1 MGILFSMILV
11 GYIAA
16 KCRVVPENA
25 AGILSKLENTVFFPA
40 LVLGTFLNHFTL
52 ERIGEAG
59 QYLLAGFAVMIPCIP
74 LAILL
79 SSVLVKDRYTQKI
92 YTYGLAFSNFG
103 FVGNAVVAALYPE
116 IFMEY
121 LIFVLPFWMAIY
133 VWGVPALLIPV
144 DDGAGIN
151 SRLKNFCN
159 PMFAGMVIGMGLGL
173 LNAPVPAFARS
184 VLTTLGDCM
193 SPIAMLLTGMTIA
206 RIDLKST
213 LTNAL
218 LYAVSLIRLLAIPLL
233 AIAVL
238 RILKLSYGIEA
249 CIVCNLAMPLGLSTV
264 VIPASYGKD
273 TSTAAGMALLSH
285 LLSCA
290 TIPLI
295 FMLFE
300 MLAV

>member
-1 MGILFSMILV
+1 MTVFLATLNQMGILFSMILV

-25 AGILSKLENTVFFPA
+25 AGILSKLENTVF
-40 LVLGTFLNHFTL
+40 
-52 ERIGEAG
+52 
-59 QYLLAGFAVMIPCIP
+59 
-74 LAILL
+74 
-79 SSVLVKDRYTQKI
+79 
-92 YTYGLAFSNFG
+92 
-103 FVGNAVVAALYPE
+103 
-116 IFMEY
+116 
-121 LIFVLPFWMAIY
+121 
-133 VWGVPALLIPV
+133 VPALLIPV

-300 MLAV
+300 MPAV